1 MTRLFFRW
9 LIIGALAAFAGM
21 PQAASLGVAPTTGAG
36 PVTFIPSRTSG
47 VAPLYVFFDT
57 VGQVPASVSREP
69 FLELEYKWD
78 FGDVGAGT
86 WAFGSMAGI
95 ASKNAAVGPVAG
107 HIFETPGTYSVCL
120 TVKDRVDAVL
130 TPTCQTITVTDPEVV
145 FASTTVCINAVS
157 SDFSQCPSAN
167 PADHVIN
174 SDFDAVFTAQ
184 TGAGKRRLL
193 FNRGET
199 FDLSVPAAPTVTG
212 PGLVGAYGTGNR
224 PKVLNNVANTV
235 MLTFNTSGIA
245 DWRVMDLELDG
256 NSAPA
261 SQGVQP
267 NRYIQQLTLLR
278 LEIHHTNIGV
288 ATSVSTLDIFNAA
301 VPCTGDFPYNG
312 GGCVSPVW
320 DQMALQDSEIHTLG
334 TGTVN
339 GGGNGLYWS
348 AIRSAVLGNR
358 IEDATHGQGEHIVRI
373 AFADR
378 LAFNHNYLAYP
389 KTNKSILTTRAPA
402 WAGSAGLPAG
412 TYSQYIVHG
421 YNKLVGGDPLNS
433 MIVVLP
439 VSGNIDHRLR
449 YLIYEGNLIVSGTGT
464 QSMMSLDA
472 ASYVAVRNN
481 IFNNDLGSAN
491 PLSLGSGDSVPPAVA
506 YVYVHNNTFLKT
518 TASPTC
524 TGIGSDRCGGWT
536 AMRLARRANNI
547 HLRNN
552 LVYSPLVTSTPPGY
566 NTIASLIN
574 INTNTN
580 TAITTSNN
588 TSDSQML
595 NTNPNFINAS
605 GTFGLLSDYKPACTG
620 STYPCGQGTPVPVWS
635 DALGVPSTATRDLG
649 AVIH

>member
-1 MTRLFFRW
+1 MRNLLLALLAFVSW
-9 LIIGALAAFAGM
+9 LAHAAV
-21 PQAASLGVAPTTGAG
+21 LGVAPTTGAG

-47 VAPLYVFFDT
+47 VAPLFVFFDT

-69 FLELEYKWD
+69 FLDLEYKWD
-78 FGDVGAGT
+78 FGDVTAGT

-120 TVKDRVDAVL
+120 TVKDRVGAVL
-130 TPTCQTITVTDPEVV
+130 TPTCQNITVTDPDVV
-145 FASTTVCINAVS
+145 FASTTVCVNAVS

-174 SDFDAVFTAQ
+174 SDFDAVITAQ
-184 TGAGKRRLL
+184 TNAGKRRVL

-199 FDLSVPAAPTVTG
+199 FNVSVPASPTVTG
-212 PGLVGAYGTGNR
+212 PGLIGAYGTGVR
-224 PKVLNNVANTV
+224 PKVLNGVVNTV

-256 NSAPA
+256 NSAPG

-267 NRYIQQLTLLR
+267 NRYILQLTLLR
-278 LEIHHTNIGV
+278 LEIHHTNVGV
-288 ATSVSTLDIFNAA
+288 ATAISTLDIFNAA
-301 VPCTGDFPYNG
+301 VPCTGGFPYNG

-320 DQMALQDSEIHTLG
+320 DQLALQDSELHTMG

-358 IEDATHGQGEHIVRI
+358 IEDTNNGQGEHNVRI

-389 KTNKSILTTRAPA
+389 KTNKSVLTTRGPI
-402 WAGSAGLPAG
+402 WSGTAGLPAE

-421 YNKLVGGDPLNS
+421 YNKLVGGTPLNS

-439 VSGNIDHRLR
+439 VAANNDHRLR
-449 YLIYEGNLIVSGTGT
+449 YLIYEGNLLVAGAGT

-481 IFNNDLGSAN
+481 VFNNDLGVAN
-491 PLSLGSGDSVPPAVA
+491 PFSVGSGDAVPPAVA
-506 YVYVHNNTFLKT
+506 YVYVYNNTFMKT
-518 TASPTC
+518 TVSPTC

-536 AMRLARRANNI
+536 PMRLARRSNNL

-552 LVYSPLVTSTPPGY
+552 LAYAPLVTSTPPGDAAT
-566 NTIASLIN
+566 NIVTVLN

-580 TAITTSNN
+580 TASTTSNN
-588 TSDSQML
+588 TSNSQML

-620 STYPCGQGTPVPVWS
+620 TTYPCGQGTHVPVWS
-635 DALGVPSTATRDLG
+635 DALGVPATSSRVLG
-649 AVIH
+649 AINP